1 MPSSDRIKFRGMS
14 RLQIRVSFFAPAVA
28 LAVLAFR
35 AQPTTVWLAGD
46 STMAQKQP
54 DKRPETG
61 WGEALQPCFDSAS
74 VRIANRA
81 MNGRSTRSFVAEGR
95 WKAIIDSLKAGDYV
109 FIQFGHNDEKVGTA
123 NYSSPDD
130 YRGNL
135 VRFVEDVRT
144 RGGHPVLFTPV
155 VRRRF
160 DGTRLVDT
168 HGAYPDAARTA
179 AAEAHVPLVDMTR
192 ASAALVEPLGPD
204 SSRTLWLHLEPGA
217 NANYPAG
224 VHDDTHF
231 NPLGAQRMAGLAIDA
246 LRALHVDLATRLRSC
261 AARP

>member
-1 MPSSDRIKFRGMS
+1 MNLLLRAG
-14 RLQIRVSFFAPAVA
+14 L
-28 LAVLAFR
+28 LLAFAALGSR
-35 AQPTTVWLAGD
+35 AQPITLWLAGD

-61 WGEALQPCFDSAS
+61 WGEALQPCFDSAA

-95 WKAIIDSLKAGDYV
+95 WKAIVDSLKPGDYV

-123 NYSSPDD
+123 NYSSPED
-130 YRGNL
+130 YRRNL
-135 VRFVEDVRT
+135 IAFAADVRA
-144 RGGHPVLFTPV
+144 RGGRPVLFTPV
-155 VRRRF
+155 IRRRF

-168 HGAYPDAARTA
+168 HGAYPDAARAA
-179 AAEAHVPLVDMTR
+179 AAEAKAPLVDMTR
-192 ASAALVEPLGPD
+192 ASAALVEPMGPD

-217 NANYPAG
+217 NPNYPNG
-224 VHDDTHF
+224 VRDDTHF

-246 LRALHVDLATRLRSC
+246 MRALRLDLATRLRSC
-261 AARP
+261 AARQ

>member
-1 MPSSDRIKFRGMS
+1 MTPPTRR
-14 RLQIRVSFFAPAVA
+14 FAAVI
-28 LAVLAFR
+28 AFAMISPR
-35 AQPTTVWLAGD
+35 AEPITVWLAGD
-46 STMAQKQP
+46 STMAQKQA

-61 WGEALQPCFDSAS
+61 WGEALQPCFDTTA

-95 WKAIIDSLKAGDYV
+95 WKAIVDSVKTGDYV

-130 YRGNL
+130 YRHNL
-135 VRFVEDVRT
+135 VRFVEEVRA
-144 RGGHPVLFTPV
+144 RGGRPVLFTPV

-160 DGTRLVDT
+160 EGTRLVDT
-168 HGAYPDAARTA
+168 HGAYPDAARA
-179 AAEAHVPLVDMTR
+179 AASEASVPLVDMTR

-204 SSRTLWLHLEPGA
+204 SSRALWLHLEPGA

-246 LRALHVDLATRLRSC
+246 MRTLHLDLATRLQSC

>member
-1 MPSSDRIKFRGMS
+1 MRHFLLAAI
-14 RLQIRVSFFAPAVA
+14 LLA
-28 LAVLAFR
+28 LALPGEPV
-35 AQPTTVWLAGD
+35 TVWLAGD

-61 WGEALQPCFDSAS
+61 WGEALQPCFDSS
-74 VRIANRA
+74 RVRIANRA

-95 WKAIIDSLKAGDYV
+95 WKAIVDSLKAGDYV

-130 YRGNL
+130 YRRNL
-135 VRFVEDVRT
+135 LRFVDDVRS

-160 DGTRLVDT
+160 EGTRLVDT
-168 HGAYPDAARTA
+168 HGAYPDAARAA
-179 AAEAHVPLVDMTR
+179 AAEGHVPLVDMTR
-192 ASAALVEPLGPD
+192 TSAALVEPLGPD

-231 NPLGAQRMAGLAIDA
+231 NPRGAERMAGLAIEA
-246 LRALHVDLATRLRSC
+246 LRALHLDLATQLRSC
-261 AARP
+261 PAKP

>member
-1 MPSSDRIKFRGMS
+1 M
-14 RLQIRVSFFAPAVA
+14 RLTALLAPAILLAA
-28 LAVLAFR
+28 LGAR
-35 AQPTTVWLAGD
+35 ARPITVWLAGD

-61 WGEALQPCFDSAS
+61 WGEALQPCFDSS
-74 VRIANRA
+74 EVRIANRA

-95 WKAIIDSLKAGDYV
+95 WQAIVDSLNAGDYV
-109 FIQFGHNDEKVGTA
+109 FIQFGHNDEKVGTG

-130 YRGNL
+130 YRRNL
-135 VRFVEDVRT
+135 LRFVADVRA
-144 RGGHPVLFTPV
+144 RGGRPVLLTPV

-160 DGTRLVDT
+160 DGVRLVDT
-168 HGAYPDAARTA
+168 HGAYPDAARA
-179 AAEAHVPLVDMTR
+179 AAREANVPLVDMTR
-192 ASAALVEPLGPD
+192 ASAALVEPMGPD

-217 NANYPAG
+217 NPNYPAG

-246 LRALHVDLATRLRSC
+246 MRALGLDLATRLRSC

>member
-1 MPSSDRIKFRGMS
+1 MP
-14 RLQIRVSFFAPAVA
+14 LRVLLLPFTLLLVA
-28 LAVLAFR
+28 
-35 AQPTTVWLAGD
+35 AQSPPITIWLAGD

-61 WGEALQPCFDSAS
+61 WGEALQACFDSGE

-95 WKAIIDSLKAGDYV
+95 WQAILDSLKAGDYV
-109 FIQFGHNDEKVGTA
+109 FVQFGHNDEKVGTA

-130 YRGNL
+130 YRRNL
-135 VRFVEDVRT
+135 VRFAADVRA

-160 DGTRLVDT
+160 EGERLVDT
-168 HGAYPDAARTA
+168 HGQYPDAGRA
-179 AAEAHVPLVDMTR
+179 AAREREVPLVDMTR
-192 ASAALVEPLGPD
+192 SSAELVERLGPD

-217 NANYPAG
+217 NPNYPGG
-224 VHDDTHF
+224 VRDDTHF

-246 LRALHVDLATRLRSC
+246 IRALRLDVATRLRSC

>member
-1 MPSSDRIKFRGMS
+1 MRPF
-14 RLQIRVSFFAPAVA
+14 LFATILLA
-28 LAVLAFR
+28 LA
-35 AQPTTVWLAGD
+35 QPAEPITVWLAGD

-61 WGEALQPCFDSAS
+61 WGEALQPCFDSS
-74 VRIANRA
+74 QVRIANRA

-95 WKAIIDSLKAGDYV
+95 WKAIVDSMKPGDWV
-109 FIQFGHNDEKVGTA
+109 FIQFGHNDEKAGTA

-130 YRGNL
+130 YRRNL
-135 VRFVEDVRT
+135 LRFVDDVRS

-160 DGTRLVDT
+160 EGEHLVDT
-168 HGAYPDAARTA
+168 HGAYPDAARAA
-179 AAEAHVPLVDMTR
+179 AAESHVPLVDMTR
-192 ASAALVEPLGPD
+192 ASTALVEPLGPD

-217 NANYPAG
+217 NANYPTG

-231 NPLGAQRMAGLAIDA
+231 NPRGAERMAGLAIDA
-246 LRALHVDLATRLRSC
+246 IRSLHLDLATQLHSC
-261 AARP
+261 PAKP

>member
-1 MPSSDRIKFRGMS
+1 MRRILVAAILLALMP
-14 RLQIRVSFFAPAVA
+14 
-28 LAVLAFR
+28 R
-35 AQPTTVWLAGD
+35 AQPITVWLAGD

-61 WGEALQPCFDSAS
+61 WGEALQPCFDSSA

-95 WKAIIDSLKAGDYV
+95 WKAIVDSLKAGDYV

-130 YRGNL
+130 YRRNL
-135 VRFVEDVRT
+135 LRFVDDVRAH
-144 RGGHPVLFTPV
+144 GGHPVLFTPV

-160 DGTRLVDT
+160 EGTHLVDT
-168 HGAYPDAARTA
+168 HGAYPDAARAA
-179 AAEAHVPLVDMTR
+179 AAEGHAPLVDMTR
-192 ASAALVEPLGPD
+192 TSAALVEPLGPD
-204 SSRTLWLHLEPGA
+204 SSRMLWLHLEPGT
-217 NANYPAG
+217 NPNYPAG

-231 NPLGAQRMAGLAIDA
+231 NPRGAERMAGLALDA
-246 LRALHVDLATRLRSC
+246 IRSLNLDLATQLRSC
-261 AARP
+261 PAKP

>member
-1 MPSSDRIKFRGMS
+1 MRSGII
-14 RLQIRVSFFAPAVA
+14 LLTAALVA
-28 LAVLAFR
+28 LLGAHT
-35 AQPTTVWLAGD
+35 QPITVWLAGD

-61 WGEALQPCFDSAS
+61 WGEALQACFDSS
-74 VRIANRA
+74 QVRIANRA

-95 WKAIIDSLKAGDYV
+95 WQAIVDSLRAGDYV

-130 YRGNL
+130 YRRNL
-135 VRFVEDVRT
+135 ERFVDEVRA

-160 DGTRLVDT
+160 DGARLVET
-168 HGAYPDAARTA
+168 HGDYPEAARTA
-179 AAEAHVPLVDMTR
+179 AQERKVELVDMTR
-192 ASAALVEPLGPD
+192 RSAELVQRLGPD
-204 SSRTLWLHLEPGA
+204 SSRALWLHLEPGA
-217 NANYPAG
+217 NPNYPAG

-231 NPLGAQRMAGLAIDA
+231 NPRGAQQMAGLAIDA
-246 LRALHVDLATRLRSC
+246 IRMLRLDLATRLQRC

>member
-1 MPSSDRIKFRGMS
+1 MPLR
-14 RLQIRVSFFAPAVA
+14 A
-28 LAVLAFR
+28 LLAIIVLALGFR
-35 AQPTTVWLAGD
+35 VPPITVWLAGD
-46 STMAQKQP
+46 STMAPKQP

-61 WGEALQPCFDSAS
+61 WGEALQPCFDSTV

-81 MNGRSTRSFVAEGR
+81 VNGRSTRSFVAEGR
-95 WKAIIDSLKAGDYV
+95 WKAIVDSLQAGDYV

-130 YRGNL
+130 YRHNL
-135 VRFVEDVRT
+135 VRFVDDVRSH
-144 RGGHPVLFTPV
+144 GGHPVLFTPV

-160 DGTRLVDT
+160 DGERLVDT
-168 HGAYPDAARTA
+168 HGAYPDAARA
-179 AAEAHVPLVDMTR
+179 AANEAHVPLVDMTR
-192 ASAALVEPLGPD
+192 ASAALVEPMGPD

-231 NPLGAQRMAGLAIDA
+231 NPLGARRMAGLAIDA
-246 LRALHVDLATRLRSC
+246 LRALHLDLATQLRSC
-261 AARP
+261 PAKP

>member
-1 MPSSDRIKFRGMS
+1 MFCMRRP
-14 RLQIRVSFFAPAVA
+14 LCLLLPLA
-28 LAVLAFR
+28 LALGAR
-35 AQPTTVWLAGD
+35 AQSITVWLAGD

-61 WGEALQPCFDSAS
+61 WGEALQPCFDSAE

-95 WKAIIDSLKAGDYV
+95 WGAIVDSVRPGDYV

-130 YRGNL
+130 YRANL
-135 VRFVEDVRT
+135 VRFVDEVRA
-144 RGGHPVLFTPV
+144 RRAHAVLFTPV

-168 HGAYPDAARTA
+168 HGRYPDAARTA
-179 AAEAHVPLVDMTR
+179 ARERDVPLVDMTR
-192 ASAALVEPLGPD
+192 ASAQFVERMGPD
-204 SSRTLWLHLEPGA
+204 SSRALWLHLEPGE

-224 VHDDTHF
+224 VRDDTHF
-231 NPLGAQRMAGLAIDA
+231 SPVGAQRMAGLAIDA
-246 LRALHVDLATRLRSC
+246 LRALRLALATRLRSC

>member
-1 MPSSDRIKFRGMS
+1 MRHFLLAAI
-14 RLQIRVSFFAPAVA
+14 LLA
-28 LAVLAFR
+28 LALPGEPV
-35 AQPTTVWLAGD
+35 TVWLAGD

-61 WGEALQPCFDSAS
+61 WGEALQPCFDSS
-74 VRIANRA
+74 RVRIANRA

-95 WKAIIDSLKAGDYV
+95 WKAIVDSLKAGDYV

-130 YRGNL
+130 YRRNL
-135 VRFVEDVRT
+135 LRFVDDVRS

-160 DGTRLVDT
+160 EGTRLVDT
-168 HGAYPDAARTA
+168 HGAYPDAARAA
-179 AAEAHVPLVDMTR
+179 AAEGHVPLVDMTR
-192 ASAALVEPLGPD
+192 TSAALVEPLGPD
-204 SSRTLWLHLEPGA
+204 SSRALWLHLEPGA

-231 NPLGAQRMAGLAIDA
+231 NPRGAERMAGLAIEA
-246 LRALHVDLATRLRSC
+246 LRALHLDLATQLRSC
-261 AARP
+261 PAKP

>member
-1 MPSSDRIKFRGMS
+1 MCLVLP
-14 RLQIRVSFFAPAVA
+14 LA
-28 LAVLAFR
+28 LALGAR
-35 AQPTTVWLAGD
+35 AQPITVWLAGD

-61 WGEALQPCFDSAS
+61 WGEALQPCFDSAD

-95 WKAIIDSLKAGDYV
+95 WQAIVDSLRPGDYV

-130 YRGNL
+130 YRANL
-135 VRFVEDVRT
+135 VRFVDEVQAR
-144 RGGHPVLFTPV
+144 RAHAVLFTPV

-160 DGTRLVDT
+160 DGMRLVDT
-168 HGAYPDAARTA
+168 HGRYPDAARA
-179 AAEAHVPLVDMTR
+179 AARERDVPLVDMTR
-192 ASAALVEPLGPD
+192 ASAELVERMGPD
-204 SSRTLWLHLEPGA
+204 SSRALWLHLEPGE
-217 NANYPAG
+217 NPNYPTG
-224 VHDDTHF
+224 VRDDTHF
-231 NPLGAQRMAGLAIDA
+231 KPLGAQRMAGLAIDA
-246 LRALHVDLATRLRSC
+246 LRALRLGLATHVRSC

>member
-1 MPSSDRIKFRGMS
+1 MHLIARRAAA
-14 RLQIRVSFFAPAVA
+14 LLAPVI
-28 LAVLAFR
+28 VLAALGAR
-35 AQPTTVWLAGD
+35 ARPITVWLAGD

-61 WGEALQPCFDSAS
+61 WGEALQPCFDSS
-74 VRIANRA
+74 EVRIANRA

-95 WKAIIDSLKAGDYV
+95 WQAIVDSLSAGDYV

-130 YRGNL
+130 YRRNL
-135 VRFVEDVRT
+135 LRFVADVRA

-155 VRRRF
+155 VRRKF
-160 DGTRLVDT
+160 EGNRLVET
-168 HGAYPDAARTA
+168 HGAYPDAARA
-179 AAEAHVPLVDMTR
+179 AASEAKVPLVDMTR
-192 ASAALVEPLGPD
+192 ASAALVEPMGPD

-217 NANYPAG
+217 NLNYPAG

-246 LRALHVDLATRLRSC
+246 LRALRVDLAARLRSC
-261 AARP
+261 AAKP